1 MKLILLIYLFI
12 AVGCSKPIQIRADAA
27 YHNWNSQLQK
37 LEAEILSRGALCG
50 GIYLESIQLNIDNL
64 KKILTAEQMEK
75 ALINLKE
82 GIQCR

>member
-1 MKLILLIYLFI
+1 MKLILLICFFI
-12 AVGCSKPIQIRADAA
+12 AIGCSKPIQVRADSA

-37 LEAEILSRGALCG
+37 LEVEILSLGALCG
-50 GIYLESIQLNIDNL
+50 GVYLDGIQLNIDSL

-82 GIQCR
+82 GIQCG